1 MKKNIYMMLFGACL
15 ASCSSEE
22 VISLETGDAFSKDGI
37 GYAVLG
43 NSQKNQTVEA
53 VSCGGGDVVIPST
66 VEYGGKTYQ
75 VESVDLQAD
84 QPVTSLTLSEGI
96 RSLERIADGAE
107 GSNIRKLVLP
117 GSMMYVGEY
126 GTTDEPGQFHLNV
139 DCLEVIDVADG
150 NPMYGC
156 GDRKNV
162 LIYKPSQSL
171 IMGNSNAYI
180 PKGVRKIC
188 GGAFCWSEQY
198 NKPVAIDIPEGVD
211 TIEYEAFK
219 APIITSIRI
228 PSSVTSVLEGAFN
241 GDHLQSLVI
250 EDSSEQLHFHSRYGM
265 YARCIVPYSYMV
277 DTSLNLDE
285 VYVGR
290 NTLLFVLNAFGCL
303 LDADEK
309 PDTLLGFEF
318 ASSLRV
324 ERIDTIETRG
334 LKFRRFTLTFL
345 DHFKYPL
352 IDKQF
357 ENEQGIL
364 YDTDNVIWVEGIGSN
379 VGPFF
384 PWFPLQPQHAFVM
397 TCSVDKTFIFGSS
410 DFYMSSMQENYRPLV
425 EQGKKW
431 TYHHDTFENVYDYYY
446 ILEGDTVIAG
456 KNCLKMYSENKDNQ
470 GEIRY
475 EGALY
480 EEDRKVY
487 RFHQEIDVP
496 EVLYDFD
503 CQVGDTLPFQGAYL
517 VIQAIES
524 VEILGMS
531 RKRYDFQAYV
541 KVEDSDEIIVLGD
554 GSWLEGIGSMKDF
567 YNMIPFDGNYNSL
580 MACEMN
586 GVMIYQSPTAIQS
599 VRSYKPNTNGAIYD
613 LQGRRLKAKPSHRVY
628 IQNGKKRIMR

>member
-37 GYAVLG
+37 GYVVLG

-53 VSCGGGDVVIPST
+53 VSCGGGDVIIPST

-150 NPMYGC
+150 NPVFGC

-171 IMGNSNAYI
+171 IMGNSSAYI

-219 APIITSIRI
+219 APIISSIRI

-250 EDSSEQLHFHSRYGM
+250 EDSSEQLHFRSRYGM
-265 YARCIVPYSYMV
+265 YARCIVPYSFMV
-277 DTSLNLDE
+277 DTSLNLDD

-290 NTLLFVLNAFGCL
+290 NTELFVLNAFAPSETMKLKTLTIGPKVTS
-303 LDADEK
+303 LDWMTYEEW
-309 PDTLLGFEF
+309 TI
-318 ASSLRV
+318 SRWSV
-324 ERIDTIETRG
+324 DTIVCHIEHPDEVYP
-334 LKFRRFTLTFL
+334 RFPEAV
-345 DHFKYPL
+345 FKNTIL
-352 IDKQF
+352 IVPTGTKQ
-357 ENEQGIL
+357 L
-364 YDTDNVIWVEGIGSN
+364 YQSTEG
-379 VGPFF
+379 
-384 PWFPLQPQHAFVM
+384 W
-397 TCSVDKTFIFGSS
+397 
-410 DFYMSSMQENYRPLV
+410 
-425 EQGKKW
+425 
-431 TYHHDTFENVYDYYY
+431 
-446 ILEGDTVIAG
+446 
-456 KNCLKMYSENKDNQ
+456 
-470 GEIRY
+470 
-475 EGALY
+475 
-480 EEDRKVY
+480 
-487 RFHQEIDVP
+487 
-496 EVLYDFD
+496 
-503 CQVGDTLPFQGAYL
+503 
-517 VIQAIES
+517 
-524 VEILGMS
+524 
-531 RKRYDFQAYV
+531 
-541 KVEDSDEIIVLGD
+541 
-554 GSWLEGIGSMKDF
+554 KDF
-567 YNMIPFDGNYNSL
+567 
-580 MACEMN
+580 
-586 GVMIYQSPTAIQS
+586 S
-599 VRSYKPNTNGAIYD
+599 VIREN
-613 LQGRRLKAKPSHRVY
+613 
-628 IQNGKKRIMR
+628 

>member
-37 GYAVLG
+37 GYVVLG

-53 VSCGGGDVVIPST
+53 VSCGGGDVIIPST

-75 VESVDLQAD
+75 VESVDLEAD

-126 GTTDEPGQFHLNV
+126 GTTDEPGRLNLNV

-171 IMGNSNAYI
+171 IMGNSSAYI
-180 PKGVRKIC
+180 PQGVKTIC
-188 GGAFCWSEQY
+188 GNAFCWSEQY
-198 NKPVAIDIPEGVD
+198 DKPVAIDIPEGVD

-290 NTLLFVLNAFGCL
+290 NTQLFVLNAFAPSETMKL
-303 LDADEK
+303 K
-309 PDTLLGFEF
+309 TLTIGPKVT
-318 ASSLRV
+318 SLNWMTYEEWTISRWSV
-324 ERIDTIETRG
+324 DTIVCHIEHPDE
-334 LKFRRFTLTFL
+334 LYPRFPEAV
-345 DHFKYPL
+345 FKNTIL
-352 IDKQF
+352 IVPTGTKQ
-357 ENEQGIL
+357 L
-364 YDTDNVIWVEGIGSN
+364 YQSAEG
-379 VGPFF
+379 
-384 PWFPLQPQHAFVM
+384 W
-397 TCSVDKTFIFGSS
+397 
-410 DFYMSSMQENYRPLV
+410 
-425 EQGKKW
+425 
-431 TYHHDTFENVYDYYY
+431 
-446 ILEGDTVIAG
+446 
-456 KNCLKMYSENKDNQ
+456 
-470 GEIRY
+470 
-475 EGALY
+475 
-480 EEDRKVY
+480 
-487 RFHQEIDVP
+487 
-496 EVLYDFD
+496 
-503 CQVGDTLPFQGAYL
+503 
-517 VIQAIES
+517 
-524 VEILGMS
+524 
-531 RKRYDFQAYV
+531 
-541 KVEDSDEIIVLGD
+541 
-554 GSWLEGIGSMKDF
+554 KDF
-567 YNMIPFDGNYNSL
+567 
-580 MACEMN
+580 
-586 GVMIYQSPTAIQS
+586 S
-599 VRSYKPNTNGAIYD
+599 VIREN
-613 LQGRRLKAKPSHRVY
+613 
-628 IQNGKKRIMR
+628 